1 MALGW
6 KGLIAHRENFGS
18 GTVSIL
24 VWAGPF
30 LDLNLLSPNHAYTR
44 ESNCEGY
51 SDARLSAIYEL
62 ELSRVWPKNI
72 RTREEQVKA
81 FAKEHGWRLRH
92 YKDGFVAIF
101 DKEPSGV

>member
-1 MALGW
+1 MHILASQ
-6 KGLIAHRENFGS
+6 IARD
-18 GTVSIL
+18 IQ
-24 VWAGPF
+24 
-30 LDLNLLSPNHAYTR
+30 TR
-44 ESNCEGY
+44 G
-51 SDARLSAIYEL
+51 LSAIYEL